1 MDFSQATAVP
11 ELSNTDAFGSTN
23 STFKIVVPDSLYND
37 WIVATNWSTY
47 ASHIV
52 KASEYTPAS

>member
-1 MDFSQATAVP
+1 MVDFSQATAVP
-11 ELSNTDAFGSTN
+11 TMHNTNTFQNTN
-23 STFKIVVPDSLYND
+23 NTFKIVVPDALYND

-52 KASEYTPAS
+52 KASEAS